1 MEMDCPAS
9 AVPASCNTGIQMDA
23 SHLRSCCAPQWN
35 ICLTQLVVLFLC
47 NETQRWNKTHL
58 QRQRVIKDRAL
69 EQVLKCGCLLE
80 SYHLAFPTPTSWC
93 TVLFPQLFKVVKCME
108 LGSSEHSFKCRSHS
122 NKLKKKVPPVFMQG
136 ISRYIVDSRMRQN
149 YSLVSH
155 SRPIRKIFIEVT
167 QKSHQIFNTSS

>member
-1 MEMDCPAS
+1 MDCPAS

-58 QRQRVIKDRAL
+58 QRQRVIKDTAL
-69 EQVLKCGCLLE
+69 EQALKCGCLLE
-80 SYHLAFPTPTSWC
+80 SYHLAFPTPTSFIS
-93 TVLFPQLFKVVKCME
+93 TVVKCME
-108 LGSSEHSFKCRSHS
+108 LGSSEHLFKWRSHP
-122 NKLKKKVPPVFMQG
+122 NKFKKKVPPVFMQG

-155 SRPIRKIFIEVT
+155 SRPIRNF
-167 QKSHQIFNTSS
+167 FY

>member
-1 MEMDCPAS
+1 MSFFEKWQQELTIAIFSFAKNLPICRLYHFRPVLFMEMDCPAS

-58 QRQRVIKDRAL
+58 QRQRVIKDRTL

-93 TVLFPQLFKVVKCME
+93 AVLFPQLFKVVKCME
-108 LGSSEHSFKCRSHS
+108 LGSSEHSFRCRSHS
-122 NKLKKKVPPVFMQG
+122 NKFKKK
-136 ISRYIVDSRMRQN
+136 
-149 YSLVSH
+149 
-155 SRPIRKIFIEVT
+155 
-167 QKSHQIFNTSS
+167 KSSSSVHARDI